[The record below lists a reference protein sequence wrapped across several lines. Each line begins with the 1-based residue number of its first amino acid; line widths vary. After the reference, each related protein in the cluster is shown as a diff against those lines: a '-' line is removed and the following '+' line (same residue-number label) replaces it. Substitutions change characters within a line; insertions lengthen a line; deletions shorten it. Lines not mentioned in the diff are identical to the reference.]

1 MNWREVYESRLI
13 SAEEAVAKIKSGNR
27 VVLGHA
33 CAEPQYLVD
42 TMVDNCERYHDVEIV
57 HMVPMGKCRYAQPG
71 MEEHFRHNALFVG
84 GGTRK
89 AVYEGRADFTPVCF
103 SRVPRLFRMF
113 MDIDVALVQVTPPDK
128 YGNCSLG
135 VSVDYTKAAIEKAK
149 IVIAQVN
156 DQMPYTYGDSRV
168 PVSDIDYFVEKSMPL
183 PELKPRPIGETEKK
197 IAGYCASLIE
207 DGATLQLGI
216 GAIPDAVLTFLH
228 DKKDLGLHS
237 ELLSDGVVD
246 LLEEGVI
253 NNSKKSYHPGKS
265 IATFLMGT
273 KKLYDFVDRNP
284 DFEMYPVD
292 VVNNPYNIMQ
302 NNNMISIN
310 SCVQV
315 DLMGQVDSESVGEM
329 QISGIGGQVNFVKGA
344 INSVGGKSI
353 IAMASTT
360 ADGKISKIVPSLSE
374 GSVVTTLR
382 TDVDYIITEYGI
394 ARMTGLT
401 LKQRATALINI
412 AHPKFRDELIEA
424 FEKRFH
430 TKFDKYLNS

>member
-1 MNWREVYESRLI
+1 
-13 SAEEAVAKIKSGNR
+13 
-27 VVLGHA
+27 
-33 CAEPQYLVD
+33 
-42 TMVDNCERYHDVEIV
+42 
-57 HMVPMGKCRYAQPG
+57 
-71 MEEHFRHNALFVG
+71 
-84 GGTRK
+84 
-89 AVYEGRADFTPVCF
+89 
-103 SRVPRLFRMF
+103 
-113 MDIDVALVQVTPPDK
+113 
-128 YGNCSLG
+128 
-135 VSVDYTKAAIEKAK
+135 
-149 IVIAQVN
+149 
-156 DQMPYTYGDSRV
+156 
-168 PVSDIDYFVEKSMPL
+168 MPL
-183 PELKPRPIGETEKK
+183 PVLNPRPIGDTEKK
-197 IAGYCASLIE
+197 IASYCASLIE

-228 DKKDLGLHS
+228 DKRDLGLHS
-237 ELLSDGVVD
+237 ELLSDGIVD
-246 LLEEGVI
+246 LIEEGVI
-253 NNSKKSYHPGKS
+253 NNSKKTYNPGKS

-273 KKLYDFVDRNP
+273 KKLYDFVDHNP

-302 NNNMISIN
+302 NDNMISIN

-315 DLMGQVDSESVGEM
+315 DLMGQVDSESVGDM

-353 IAMASTT
+353 IAMPSTT
-360 ADGKISKIVPSLSE
+360 ADGKISKIVPVLSE

-424 FEKRFH
+424 FEKRFR
-430 TKFDKYLNS
+430 TKFDPYLNA

>member
-1 MNWREVYESRLI
+1 MNWKEIYDSRLV
-13 SAEEAVAKIKSGNR
+13 SAEEAISKIQSGNR

-33 CAEPQYLVD
+33 CAEPLYLVD
-42 TMVDNCERYHDVEIV
+42 TMIAMREKFKDVEIV
-57 HMVPMGKCRYAQPG
+57 HMVPMGKCEYTKPG
-71 MEEHFRHNALFVG
+71 MEPYFRHNAIFVG
-84 GGTRK
+84 SATRD
-89 AVYEGRADFTPVCF
+89 AIFEGRADFTPVCF
-103 SRVPRLFRMF
+103 SRVPRLFERF

-135 VSVDYTKAAIEKAK
+135 VSVDYTKSAIEHAK

-168 PVSDIDYFVEKSMPL
+168 PVGKIDYFVEKSLPL
-183 PELKPRPIGETEKK
+183 PELKPKEISDIEKK
-197 IAGYCASLIE
+197 IAEYCSSLIE
-207 DGATLQLGI
+207 DGSTLQLGI
-216 GAIPDAVLTFLH
+216 GSIPDAVLTFLH

-246 LLEEGVI
+246 LIEEGVI
-253 NNSKKSYHPGKS
+253 NNSRKTLNPGKS

-273 KKLYDFVDRNP
+273 KKLYDFVDHNP
-284 DFEMYPVD
+284 DFELYPVD

-310 SCVQV
+310 SCIQV
-315 DLMGQVDSESVGEM
+315 DLMGQVDSESVGEK

-344 INSVGGKSI
+344 VNSAGGKSI

-360 ADGKISKIVPSLSE
+360 GKGKISKIVPVLEE

-394 ARMTGLT
+394 ARLTGRSLR
-401 LKQRATALINI
+401 QRATALINI
-412 AHPKFRDELIEA
+412 AHPDFRGELIEA

-430 TKFDKYLNS
+430 KKFDPYIV